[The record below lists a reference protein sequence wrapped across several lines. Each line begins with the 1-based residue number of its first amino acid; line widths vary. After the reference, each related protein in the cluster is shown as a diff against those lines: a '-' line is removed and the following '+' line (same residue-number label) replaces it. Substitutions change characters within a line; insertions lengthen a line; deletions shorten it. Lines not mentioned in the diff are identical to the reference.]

1 MAVVRDA
8 ELTKRKL
15 LAAARREFAAF
26 GIDGARID
34 RIAAQAGVN
43 KERVY
48 GHFGSKDALFSA
60 AVSAALDEL
69 SESVSQ
75 PGQDIEAWIGAVY
88 DFHRGRSELVR
99 LLMWESLHARD
110 EELPGEA
117 ERKDRYQLKVE
128 AMADS
133 LGCPAGPEAAAILLC
148 LIGLAAWPSAV
159 PQLTRQIVRPQVRSV
174 REQDRVLREQIVQ
187 FAKCVAASRIPS
199 PGGPVTAAKAS
210 RDEAR

>member
-1 MAVVRDA
+1 MSVVRDA
-8 ELTKRKL
+8 ELTRRKL

-48 GHFGSKDALFSA
+48 GHFGSKDALFAA
-60 AVSAALDEL
+60 AVEAALDDL
-69 SESVSQ
+69 AESVAK
-75 PGQDIEAWIGAVY
+75 PGQDIEAWVGAVY

-99 LLMWESLHARD
+99 LLMWEALHARE
-110 EELPGEA
+110 EELPGETQRLA
-117 ERKDRYQLKVE
+117 RYRVKVE
-128 AMADS
+128 AMADA

-159 PQLTRQIVRPQVRSV
+159 PQLTRQIVRPHVRSV

-187 FAKCVAASRIPS
+187 FAKYVAGSRIPS
-199 PGGPVTAAKAS
+199 A
-210 RDEAR
+210 

>member
-1 MAVVRDA
+1 MTLVRDV
-8 ELTKRKL
+8 ELTRRKL

-34 RIAAQAGVN
+34 RIANQAGVN

-48 GHFGSKDALFSA
+48 GHFGSKDALFAA
-60 AVSAALDEL
+60 AVEAALDEL
-69 SESVSQ
+69 AESVSK
-75 PGQDIEAWIGAVY
+75 PGQDIEAWVGAVY
-88 DFHRGRSELVR
+88 DFHRSRSELVR
-99 LLMWESLHARD
+99 LLMWEALHARE
-110 EELPGEA
+110 EELPGEE
-117 ERKDRYQLKVE
+117 ERLERYRIKVA

-174 REQDRVLREQIVQ
+174 REQDRVLREQIMQ
-187 FAKCVAASRIPS
+187 FAKYVVAGRVPS
-199 PGGPVTAAKAS
+199 A
-210 RDEAR
+210 

>member
-1 MAVVRDA
+1 MSVVRDA
-8 ELTKRKL
+8 ELTRRKL

-48 GHFGSKDALFSA
+48 GHFGSKDALFAA
-60 AVSAALDEL
+60 AVEAALDDL
-69 SESVSQ
+69 AESVAK
-75 PGQDIEAWIGAVY
+75 PGQDIEAWVGAVY

-99 LLMWESLHARD
+99 LLMWEALHARED
-110 EELPGEA
+110 ELPGETQRLA
-117 ERKDRYQLKVE
+117 RYRVKVE
-128 AMADS
+128 AMADA

-159 PQLTRQIVRPQVRSV
+159 PQLTRQIVRPHVRSV

-187 FAKCVAASRIPS
+187 FAKYVAGSRIPS
-199 PGGPVTAAKAS
+199 A
-210 RDEAR
+210 